1 MYNGLKTLDSPVSS
15 TGQAQ
20 VKHGMTARRFNH
32 KFKGLIISNDMDKAR
47 TRIAKA
53 RNQTKMMKTTI
64 ELTKASVSI
73 TRASVEKERREWTR
87 EKKERRG
94 QLPCENFQSRKLS
107 GS

>member
-1 MYNGLKTLDSPVSS
+1 
-15 TGQAQ
+15 
-20 VKHGMTARRFNH
+20 
-32 KFKGLIISNDMDKAR
+32 
-47 TRIAKA
+47 
-53 RNQTKMMKTTI
+53 MMKTTI